1 MTLPFAARKQHGIA
15 TILTV
20 VLLGLSLASATLVGV
35 SHLRSSQE
43 LSTSLHA
50 QTMAQKRAWLA
61 ADAFGD
67 FLTQVIQDQAD
78 WQTFD
83 EAARTQPASLQMGGL
98 DGVALRLA
106 SYDDTLPSARTLS
119 LHITATAAQGSRAA
133 ASTTLEAVYQITPPG
148 VTEGEGPQPDR
159 RVIQFRDGLNISGDL
174 RVLTLPGES
183 YQITV
188 DGDVNLGGLSAGGID
203 VIRSTRS
210 IRFVGGSSTDFR
222 EMHANCD
229 VQLSNGAF
237 SVETV
242 KATRNACLANT
253 INSQSIVANGSV
265 EVTGGVHG
273 DIRALANKPAG
284 VAQCAAGAAQL
295 CAITPTFGVRTRPS
309 PRLANIYSRNH
320 VEFNSSVSVGRVQ
333 AEGDLIIEGC
343 SPDWTTA
350 TYGGSFANNPA
361 CSRSATRI
369 TQPMLLDPV
378 PAVEVGPEVFDAN
391 ALRDNANYIYSTTD
405 AGVRVK
411 IQNVDGIRD
420 SADELNPLDVRQN
433 GYYFRA
439 ANIIDPTNP
448 GWTSRT
454 VASYACITN
463 NAPSRRDETDGH
475 CLAQL
480 GRSHNLTT
488 PLPQLSSNNVWLF
501 NGDSHAPGIVL
512 VEGDM
517 EIGSGTYTNTFIATG
532 NLHVTTAGGAV
543 FALNYA
549 GRDGVT
555 VEGHTAMG
563 VCNNSVYPFR
573 PTEFCKDGGY
583 DHRAYGA
590 IGNYAL
596 LAGSCPP
603 GSPDGCASKLYSG
616 GDIRVEKAVFG
627 ATKAGNLFSSSG
639 SARLYGYVS
648 SLAQR
653 NNGTTINMMGASTT
667 INLQV
672 PVELQERYDPA
683 GGVVL
688 NEGGG
693 TSGTPGEATPGAVE
707 LRWGRYL

>member
-1 MTLPFAARKQHGIA
+1 MSFPFSAKNQQGIA

-61 ADAFGD
+61 ADAFGEY
-67 FLTQVIQDQAD
+67 LEQVIQTHGD
-78 WQTFD
+78 WQAFD
-83 EAARTQPASLQMGGL
+83 EAARTQPGSLSMAGL
-98 DGVALRLA
+98 DDIALRLA
-106 SYDDTLPSARTLS
+106 GYEETSPSARSLT

-133 ASTTLEAVYQITPPG
+133 ATTTLETVYQITPPG
-148 VTEGEGPQPDR
+148 LTEGEGPQPDR

-174 RVLTLPGES
+174 RVLTLPGER

-203 VIRSTRS
+203 AIRSTRS
-210 IRFVGGSSTDFR
+210 IRFVGGSSTDFL

-229 VQLSNGAF
+229 VQVSNGSF
-237 SVETV
+237 TVENV

-253 INSQSIVANGSV
+253 INSQSIIANGSV

-273 DIRALANKPAG
+273 DIRALANTPTG
-284 VAQCAAGAAQL
+284 VAQCATGAAQL
-295 CAITPTFGVRTRPS
+295 CSIPSSFGVRTYPS
-309 PRLANIYSRNH
+309 PRIANIYSKNH

-333 AEGDLIIEGC
+333 AEGDLLINKC
-343 SPDWTTA
+343 SPEWSTA
-350 TYGGSFANNPA
+350 TYGGSFTNNSS
-361 CSRSATRI
+361 CRRSATK
-369 TQPMLLDPV
+369 TSQPVLLDPV
-378 PAVEVGPEVFDAN
+378 PPVEVEPETFDAN
-391 ALRDNANYIYSTTD
+391 RLRDIANYIYSIRN
-405 AGVRVK
+405 GEVRVE
-411 IQNVDGIRD
+411 IQGVDGIRD
-420 SADELNPLDVRQN
+420 SAEELNPLDVRRN
-433 GYYFRA
+433 GYYFRS
-439 ANIIDPTNP
+439 ANIIDPANP

-454 VASYACITN
+454 VAGYACINN
-463 NAPSRRDETDGH
+463 NAPSRRDETDSHCVARLGH
-475 CLAQL
+475 
-480 GRSHNLTT
+480 SHNNTT
-488 PLPQLSSNNVWLF
+488 PLPQFSRNNVWSF

-512 VEGDM
+512 VDGDM

-532 NLHVTTAGGAV
+532 NLHVNTAGGAV
-543 FALNYA
+543 FAPNYA

-555 VEGHTAMG
+555 VEGHTALG
-563 VCNNSVYPFR
+563 VCNNPVYAFR
-573 PTEFCKDGGY
+573 PTEFCEDGGY

-590 IGNYAL
+590 IGNFAL
-596 LAGSCPP
+596 LAGSCPS
-603 GSPDGCASKLYSG
+603 GSQGGCASSLYSG

-639 SARLYGYVS
+639 NARLYGYVS

-672 PVELQERYDPA
+672 PVELQQRYDPA
-683 GGVVL
+683 GGTVI
-688 NEGGG
+688 NEVGG
-693 TSGTPGEATPGAVE
+693 TSGAPGEATPGAVE